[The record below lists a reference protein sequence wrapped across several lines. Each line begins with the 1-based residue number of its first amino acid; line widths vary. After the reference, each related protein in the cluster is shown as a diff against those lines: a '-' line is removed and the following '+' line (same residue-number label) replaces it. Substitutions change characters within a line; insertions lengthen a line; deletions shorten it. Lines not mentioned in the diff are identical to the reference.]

1 MNPSNVTTGEVR
13 FSFVHIFKPY
23 AYVQGQT
30 EKFSVTVLVPKTD
43 VETKARIDQAI
54 EAAKQ
59 RGLTDKW
66 NGAMPPVLGIPV
78 YDGDGVKTDGT
89 PFTPECHG
97 HWVFTASSNVEYP
110 PEVVDLQGNPII
122 TPSAVYSGCYGRV
135 NVTFFPYMFGGKK
148 GIGCS
153 LGPVQKTRDGEM
165 LGGGVP
171 RASDV
176 FGTGGNNNRP
186 IQQQPAYGG
195 YQQASPQPANQAYTQ
210 PQGGINPITGMPY

>member
-23 AYVQGQT
+23 AYVQGQQ

-43 VETKARIDQAI
+43 VETKARIDAAI

-59 RGLTDKW
+59 RGLTEKW
-66 NGAMPPVLGIPV
+66 NGVLPPVLSIPI
-78 YDGDGVKTDGT
+78 YDGDGTKTDGT
-89 PFTPECHG
+89 PFGPECKG

-176 FGTGGNNNRP
+176 FGGGNRP
-186 IQQQPAYGG
+186 VQGQPILKNAPYIQR
-195 YQQASPQPANQAYTQ
+195 
-210 PQGGINPITGMPY
+210 INPLTGLPY

>member
-23 AYVQGQT
+23 AYVQGQQ

-43 VETKARIDQAI
+43 VETKARIDAAI

-59 RGLTDKW
+59 RGLTEKW
-66 NGAMPPVLGIPV
+66 NGVLPPVLSIPI
-78 YDGDGVKTDGT
+78 YDGDGTKTDGT
-89 PFTPECHG
+89 PFGPECKG

-165 LGGGVP
+165 LGGGAP

-176 FGTGGNNNRP
+176 FGGGNRP
-186 IQQQPAYGG
+186 VQGQPILTNAPYIQRIDPL
-195 YQQASPQPANQAYTQ
+195 
-210 PQGGINPITGMPY
+210 TGLPY